1 MTLPQILRL
10 APCLV
15 VIAVSLTCASVRAE
29 DVLSVPIEDGKVKY
43 SSVVSVEGAA
53 KDDLY
58 ARARLWLPEAFKDSR
73 DAIQVDD
80 KENGLL
86 LGKGR
91 TIVRNMGFGGQPLE
105 KTWSFTLKIQV
116 KEGRYK
122 IDLYDIDYSFF
133 QPGAGM
139 PRYDMVFDDY
149 YSDESNFKKDGTIK
163 RRAGRNI
170 ANDAAKLFAGLS
182 ADLEKVMRQQ
192 VSKDDF

>member
-1 MTLPQILRL
+1 M
-10 APCLV
+10 
-15 VIAVSLTCASVRAE
+15 
-29 DVLSVPIEDGKVKY
+29 EDGKVKY
-43 SSVVSVEGAA
+43 SSIVSVEGNT
-53 KDDLY
+53 KDELY

-91 TIVRNMGFGGQPLE
+91 PWCGRPDSVVAAFGEDLVVHVENSDQGGP
-105 KTWSFTLKIQV
+105 F
-116 KEGRYK
+116 K
-122 IDLYDIDYSFF
+122 IDLYDINYSFF

-163 RRAGRNI
+163 RRAARNI
-170 ANDAAKLFAGLS
+170 ATGAANLFAGLS